1 MKKRK
6 RRKMTLHRK
15 RQITGYIFILPL
27 ILGFFMFL
35 VNPLVESLQMSFS
48 NVKLQPGQGGFV
60 LEPVGFANYEQALAV
75 DPEFNRLIVEEIT
88 QMLIDVPSILIFS
101 FLIAILLNQAFKGRG
116 LVRAIFFLPVILSSG
131 VIVGLDAENQL
142 LQEMGEIVQAEDT
155 STSITGY
162 LETILGANDTNSM
175 MGQYM
180 AIIFDV
186 INHIYDIAIAS
197 GIQII
202 IFLTALQSISA
213 STFEAAKIEGC
224 DAWACFWKITLPM
237 VSPMILV
244 NFIYTVV
251 DFFVKSDSEVMTKI
265 TDAMMADLNY
275 GFSSAMAWIYFA
287 IIIVILGVCTAII
300 SKKVFYY
307 E

>member
-6 RRKMTLHRK
+6 RRKMTLNRK